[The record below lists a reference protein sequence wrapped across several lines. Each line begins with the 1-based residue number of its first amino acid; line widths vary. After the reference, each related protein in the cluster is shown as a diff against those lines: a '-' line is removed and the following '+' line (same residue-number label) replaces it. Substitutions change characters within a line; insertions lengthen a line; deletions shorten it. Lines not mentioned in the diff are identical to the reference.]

1 MKENRFLPKEIPE
14 NSFGMQRP
22 ERLDTL
28 SKKSLGVLAEIKM
41 ILAKN
46 GNSKAFGDIISLLG
60 KIKNKDG
67 VKVRNWPSKQKIT
80 GEIGAH
86 VKNWP
91 KGPQEV
97 KFGEIPRPEWWEN
110 VNLSEIESKLSV
122 LYDLLGAIQ
131 SLDFQTD
138 ISVHENVDRALATK
152 LHKDDLKKIISAL
165 NGIGGPG
172 PFDAAMVEYLKQI
185 KLNTAS
191 SNHWIDNEI
200 PTGDIDDV
208 NTDFELSVAPNPTMS
223 LQVFLN
229 GAFQTFGVD
238 YSLSGTTI
246 TFFSAPLTGS
256 ILRAFYRY

>member
-122 LYDLLGAIQ
+122 LYDLL
-131 SLDFQTD
+131 
-138 ISVHENVDRALATK
+138 
-152 LHKDDLKKIISAL
+152 
-165 NGIGGPG
+165 
-172 PFDAAMVEYLKQI
+172 
-185 KLNTAS
+185 
-191 SNHWIDNEI
+191 
-200 PTGDIDDV
+200 
-208 NTDFELSVAPNPTMS
+208 LSD
-223 LQVFLN
+223 
-229 GAFQTFGVD
+229 G
-238 YSLSGTTI
+238 Y
-246 TFFSAPLTGS
+246 FSA
-256 ILRAFYRY
+256 